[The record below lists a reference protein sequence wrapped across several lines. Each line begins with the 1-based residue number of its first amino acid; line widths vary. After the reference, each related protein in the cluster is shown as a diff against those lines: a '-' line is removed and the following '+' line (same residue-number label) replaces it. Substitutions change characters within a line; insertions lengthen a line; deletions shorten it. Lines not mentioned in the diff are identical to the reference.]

1 MSLENENK
9 VCIEEINKL
18 DLAQIKADEEKE
30 KRRHQVELIEKRMEL
45 EDKKAAAQSSVQ
57 AKKSKYLKEQERVK
71 TNAIKERKEHQAK
84 MQKKKME
91 RELEEKERRQNQAYN
106 NLQTGRQNAMAM
118 MGNGMAGNGMNNFP
132 MFAQNPMM
140 NMMSGMM
147 NMMGMMNTMSGGSNA
162 CDPFQTIHLNF
173 KNRFNNSSD
182 NTVSVITSPT
192 KEKEDDTFSNRD
204 SIGIESVE
212 E

>member
-1 MSLENENK
+1 
-9 VCIEEINKL
+9 
-18 DLAQIKADEEKE
+18 
-30 KRRHQVELIEKRMEL
+30 
-45 EDKKAAAQSSVQ
+45 
-57 AKKSKYLKEQERVK
+57 
-71 TNAIKERKEHQAK
+71 
-84 MQKKKME
+84 ME

-118 MGNGMAGNGMNNFP
+118 MGNGMVGNGMNNFP

-162 CDPFQTIHLNF
+162 GDPFQTMHSNF
-173 KNRFNNSSD
+173 KNRFTNSGD
-182 NTVSVITSPT
+182 NTVSVLTSPT
-192 KEKEDDTFSNRD
+192 KDKEDDTYSNRD

-212 E
+212 EQKKNLLRFFVIIELGIL